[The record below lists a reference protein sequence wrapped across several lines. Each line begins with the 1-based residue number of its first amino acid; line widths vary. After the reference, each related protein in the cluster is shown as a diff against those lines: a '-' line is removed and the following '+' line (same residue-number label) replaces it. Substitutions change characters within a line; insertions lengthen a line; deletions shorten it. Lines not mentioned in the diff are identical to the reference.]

1 MKSILN
7 RLRQL
12 GDDDLQVLSEA
23 LDTEIECRLAHDE
36 AIPESARRRA
46 IQRSQSYRHKT
57 GASALPVMATGMR
70 ERRRS
75 HRAA

>member
-7 RLRQL
+7 RLGQL
-12 GDDDLQVLSEA
+12 SDGDLQVLSEA
-23 LDTEIECRLAHDE
+23 LDTEIERRTSHDDT
-36 AIPESARRRA
+36 IPESARRRA

-57 GASALPVMATGMR
+57 GASALPVMATGLR
-70 ERRRS
+70 DRRKR